1 MWPIVLQKSDVTGVL
16 AARRFSYGRGETLVL
31 RQPHEAE
38 RAAEPELK
46 KTYLDLARAW
56 RDVAD
61 DITNNRL
68 LASPSSEEDGEG

>member
-1 MWPIVLQKSDVTGVL
+1 LSKPR
-16 AARRFSYGRGETLVL
+16 AEECER
-31 RQPHEAE
+31 EAE

-46 KTYLDLARAW
+46 KTYLARAW

-68 LASPSSEEDGEG
+68 LASPRRRTKGTGDEMA

>member
-1 MWPIVLQKSDVTGVL
+1 MPSKTPRPIDLTHCQ
-16 AARRFSYGRGETLVL
+16 ARAEECER
-31 RQPHEAE
+31 EAE

-61 DITNNRL
+61 DITNNLL
-68 LASPSSEEDGEG
+68 LASPSSEGDASDEGA

>member
-1 MWPIVLQKSDVTGVL
+1 MPSKTPKPIDL
-16 AARRFSYGRGETLVL
+16 AHCQARADECER
-31 RQPHEAE
+31 EAE

-68 LASPSSEEDGEG
+68 LASPRRRAKGAASDEMA